1 MCHRQ
6 FHIWRKEYFCEL
18 WSNTTNPFSPSVA
31 TGPKFLGYYVSAL
44 YIVVRDELHTQPPST
59 LADNTVALAA
69 TSGLLPAAIRHFRPG
84 SHNLTRCIGRLLVS
98 AVLLSDLIPQFQ
110 DVKVSL
116 VTSTL
121 FLRGSLQGSQ
131 KRLFFY
137 GDDAWGTGG
146 NPLPFLL
153 YNKVGRTTIVRRKF
167 VWLLPFGRRC

>member
-1 MCHRQ
+1 M
-6 FHIWRKEYFCEL
+6 
-18 WSNTTNPFSPSVA
+18 
-31 TGPKFLGYYVSAL
+31 SAL
-44 YIVVRDELHTQPPST
+44 YVAVRDELHTQPPST

-121 FLRGSLQGSQ
+121 FLRGSLHESQ

-146 NPLPFLL
+146 SPLLLLL
-153 YNKVGRTTIVRRKF
+153 YSKVGRTTIVRRKF
-167 VWLLPFGRRC
+167 VRFLPFGRRC

>member
-1 MCHRQ
+1 MNCGLTLLTH
-6 FHIWRKEYFCEL
+6 
-18 WSNTTNPFSPSVA
+18 
-31 TGPKFLGYYVSAL
+31 FL
-44 YIVVRDELHTQPPST
+44 PPSLPGRSFLDTMCRRCT
-59 LADNTVALAA
+59 LPSETNSIPSRHPLSPT
-69 TSGLLPAAIRHFRPG
+69 TLLPWLRPLAYSPLQYG
-84 SHNLTRCIGRLLVS
+84 ISAPKSHNLTRCIGRLLVS

-121 FLRGSLQGSQ
+121 FLRGSLQESQ

-137 GDDAWGTGG
+137 GDDAFGTGG